1 MIQWDLILEVK
12 YQIVTVAAVVT
23 IFYCFIFLWF
33 DMSGLQEVVVFFIF
47 SDPALL
53 GFMFVGAMVLFE
65 KSANTLQ
72 ALVVTPLRISE
83 YLWSKAISL
92 TLIALICSTAMAIT
106 ANGLDINFGFLFL
119 AVSLTSLFFVFF
131 GFIGVVRVKSLNHY
145 LIIMGNLL
153 VPFFLPFL
161 NYLEITDLW
170 IFYLIPTQA
179 SIFLFE
185 ASFGE
190 VDDLKIIYSI
200 VCLLVW
206 LYISYF
212 FAKKAY
218 IKYLIQG
225 SRENP

>member
-12 YQIVTVAAVVT
+12 YQILTVAIIVT

-33 DMSGLQEVVVFFIF
+33 DMSSLQEVVVFFIF

-53 GFMFVGAMVLFE
+53 GFMFIGALVLFE
-65 KSANTLQ
+65 KSANTLP
-72 ALVVTPLRISE
+72 ALVVTPLRVQE

-92 TLIALICSTAMAIT
+92 TIIALFCSTAMAI
-106 ANGLDINFGFLFL
+106 AAYGLAINFGFLFL
-119 AVSLTSLFFVFF
+119 AVTLTSLFFVFF
-131 GFIGVVRVKSLNHY
+131 GFIGVARVKTLNHY
-145 LIIMGNLL
+145 LIIMGTLL

-170 IFYLIPTQA
+170 IFYLIPSQG

-185 ASFGE
+185 ASFNDIE
-190 VDDLKIIYSI
+190 TWKIIYSI
-200 VCLLVW
+200 ICLVVW
-206 LYISYF
+206 LIIGYF
-212 FAKKAY
+212 LAKKAY

-225 SRENP
+225 NR